1 MTSNEASPKLFEL
14 LQEEKPKWEEI
25 SQRLKEHP
33 EEALISVDN
42 QTDSSTSNNLT
53 ALHHAVIKGKHPY
66 SPEYLTVLKIL
77 LQLNGGATTVQCD
90 KNGYTPLAYACSVD
104 LLEGHLEDNAK
115 VIEMLLKADNKEALG
130 ITCKEGLTPLALHIR
145 SISRQR
151 FLKDKSEEI
160 PSTAVL
166 KILAEGSSRQ
176 TLEDAL
182 ETLYACNTSTIMQR
196 FVEEEARARRN
207 IKLFG
212 RQTRAGATDF
222 WVWAWALVILRSV
235 HDRIYGTDQALFQA
249 LHIASQITDC
259 PTPFLALAM
268 RSSPG
273 ETRTPDRTTLNM
285 PLHSVASW
293 QLPEGT
299 SSLCRKS
306 MAVRTLESE
315 YPAALKAKNK
325 RKKTP
330 MDLEEESGSF
340 VGTGN

>member
-1 MTSNEASPKLFEL
+1 MSSNSATAKLFEL
-14 LQEEKPKWEEI
+14 LQAEKPKWEEI
-25 SQRLKEHP
+25 SQRLEEHP
-33 EEALISVDN
+33 EEALSVNTDHPSTDN
-42 QTDSSTSNNLT
+42 RT
-53 ALHHAVIKGKHPY
+53 ALHHAAIMRRKHPY
-66 SPEYLTVLKIL
+66 APEFYTVLKVL

-90 KNGYTPLAYACSVD
+90 SNGYTPLAYACSVD
-104 LLEGHLEDNAK
+104 LVDGHLEDNAK
-115 VIEMLLKADNKEALG
+115 VIAMLLKEDNNEALN

-151 FLKDKSEEI
+151 YLKDQSTCRM

-166 KILAEGSSRQ
+166 QILAESSSRQ

-182 ETLYACNTSTIMQR
+182 ETLYACNTSTVMQR

-207 IKLFG
+207 VKLFG

-222 WVWAWALVILRSV
+222 WVWDWALLILRCV
-235 HDRIYGTDQALFQA
+235 HDRMYGTDQALFQA
-249 LHIASQITDC
+249 LHVASQITDC

-315 YPAALKAKNK
+315 YPAALEAKNK

>member
-1 MTSNEASPKLFEL
+1 MTSNLLTPKLFEL
-14 LQEEKPKWEEI
+14 LQAEKPKWEEI
-25 SQRLKEHP
+25 SQRLQEHP
-33 EEALISVDN
+33 EEALRVD
-42 QTDSSTSNNLT
+42 TDPSTDNRT
-53 ALHHAVIKGKHPY
+53 ALHHAVMHRKHPCA
-66 SPEYLTVLKIL
+66 PEYFVLLKVL

-90 KNGYTPLAYACSVD
+90 SNGYTPLAYACSVD
-104 LLEGHLEDNAK
+104 LLDDHLEDNAK
-115 VIEMLLKADNKEALG
+115 VIAMLLKEDSNEALS
-130 ITCKEGLTPLALHIR
+130 ITCKEGLTPLELHIR

-151 FLKDKSEEI
+151 FLQDQSKI
-160 PSTAVL
+160 PSKAVF
-166 KILAEGSSRQ
+166 KILAESSSRQ

-182 ETLYACNTSTIMQR
+182 ETLYACNTSTVMQR

-222 WVWAWALVILRSV
+222 WVWDWALLILRCV
-235 HDRIYGTDQALFQA
+235 HDRMYGTDQALFQA
-249 LHIASQITDC
+249 LHVASQITDC

-273 ETRTPDRTTLNM
+273 EARTPDRTTLNM

-315 YPAALKAKNK
+315 YPAALEAKNR

>member
-1 MTSNEASPKLFEL
+1 MTSNSTTPKLLEL
-14 LQEEKPKWEEI
+14 LQAEKPKWEEI
-25 SQRLKEHP
+25 SQRLEEHP
-33 EEALISVDN
+33 KEALSVD
-42 QTDSSTSNNLT
+42 TDPSTDNLT
-53 ALHHAVIKGKHPY
+53 ALHHAVMKGKHLY
-66 SPEYLTVLKIL
+66 SPEYFTVLKFL

-90 KNGYTPLAYACSVD
+90 SNGFTPLAYACSVD
-104 LLEGHLEDNAK
+104 LLDSYLEDNAK
-115 VIEMLLKADNKEALG
+115 VIEMLLEDNNEALG

-151 FLKDKSEEI
+151 FLQDQSEMM
-160 PSTAVL
+160 PSTVVL
-166 KILAEGSSRQ
+166 QILAESSSRQ

-182 ETLYACNTSTIMQR
+182 ETLYACNTSTVMQR
-196 FVEEEARARRN
+196 FVEEESRARRN

-222 WVWAWALVILRSV
+222 WVWEWALIILRCV

-249 LHIASQITDC
+249 LHVASQITDC

-306 MAVRTLESE
+306 MAVRTLETE
-315 YPAALKAKNK
+315 YPAALEAKNN

-330 MDLEEESGSF
+330 VDLEEESGSF

>member
-1 MTSNEASPKLFEL
+1 MTSNSATPKLFEL
-14 LQEEKPKWEEI
+14 LQAEKPKWEEI
-25 SQRLKEHP
+25 SQRLEEHP
-33 EEALISVDN
+33 EEALSVDDN
-42 QTDSSTSNNLT
+42 PPPDNLT
-53 ALHHAVIKGKHPY
+53 ALHHAVMNRKHPY
-66 SPEYLTVLKIL
+66 APNYFAVLKVL
-77 LQLNGGATTVQCD
+77 LQLNGGATTAQCD
-90 KNGYTPLAYACSVD
+90 SKSFTPLAYACSVD
-104 LLEGHLEDNAK
+104 LIDGHLEDNAK
-115 VIEMLLKADNKEALG
+115 VIAMLLEADNNEALG
-130 ITCKEGLTPLALHIR
+130 ITCREGRTPLALHIR

-151 FLKDKSEEI
+151 YLKDQNKM
-160 PSTAVL
+160 PSTSVL
-166 KILAEGSSRQ
+166 QILAESSSRQ
-176 TLEDAL
+176 ALEDAL
-182 ETLYACNTSTIMQR
+182 ETLYACNTSTVMQQ
-196 FVEEEARARRN
+196 FVEEEAHARRN

-222 WVWAWALVILRSV
+222 WLWDWALLILRCV
-235 HDRIYGTDQALFQA
+235 HDRMYGTDQALFQA
-249 LHIASQITDC
+249 LHVASQVTDC

-306 MAVRTLESE
+306 MAVRTLETE
-315 YPAALKAKNK
+315 YPAALEAKNK